1 MTQLIEFA
9 GNHLILVSAF
19 FFVSALLIVNLI
31 QAGGG
36 RALLP
41 IEAVQM
47 MNREGATV
55 LDIRSESDYADGHII
70 NAKNMPA
77 AELKT
82 KHAELKKLADQPIL
96 VYCATGQASLG
107 ALKELN
113 TAGVE
118 QAYSLKGGIAA
129 WRSDNLPLT

>member
-1 MTQLIEFA
+1 MTELIEFG

-19 FFVSALLIVNLI
+19 FFISALLIVNLI
-31 QAGGG
+31 QAGGSK
-36 RALLP
+36 ALLP

-47 MNREGATV
+47 MNREGAIP
-55 LDIRSESDYADGHII
+55 LDIRGASDYADGHII
-70 NAKNMPA
+70 NAKNIPA

-82 KHAELKKLADQPIL
+82 KHAELKKLADQPVL
-96 VYCATGQASLG
+96 VYCATGQTSLG

-113 TAGVE
+113 AAGVE
-118 QAYSLKGGIAA
+118 QVYSLKGGIAA